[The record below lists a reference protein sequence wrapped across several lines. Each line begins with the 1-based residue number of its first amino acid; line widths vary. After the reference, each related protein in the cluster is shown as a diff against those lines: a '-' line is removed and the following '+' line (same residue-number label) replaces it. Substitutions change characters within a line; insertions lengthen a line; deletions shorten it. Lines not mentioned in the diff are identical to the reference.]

1 MSGRVRWLGSDLE
14 LAGNTMITVTKRPP
28 IVEDLH
34 HHSQEQ
40 IAELRRLLASCA
52 RSRPDLRRPGFFEI
66 EGPSDV
72 FYVFKYPTGEK
83 VLLLGMWERDPVA
96 ELATLSCT
104 AA

>member
-1 MSGRVRWLGSDLE
+1 MSSRLGSNSG
-14 LAGNTMITVTKRPP
+14 LAENTMITVTKHPP